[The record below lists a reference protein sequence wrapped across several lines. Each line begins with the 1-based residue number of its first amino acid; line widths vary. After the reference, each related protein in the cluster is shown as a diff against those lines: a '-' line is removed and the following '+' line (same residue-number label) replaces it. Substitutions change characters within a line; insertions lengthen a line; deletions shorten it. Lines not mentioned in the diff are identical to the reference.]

1 MPLIVLEK
9 PSSSPPAHSHSS
21 VVLPPHPLN
30 HPPLL
35 SPPPC
40 ASAFPFLA
48 VTPHLPSSLGSLY
61 EWHCWAFSDMFSI
74 PLLTVSIRLSEH
86 RYIHARLF
94 LPVSLLPSIPLS
106 PLSSMALCLCIFKQT
121 RARIEN
127 LEPPLS
133 ADIFDYITPSPW
145 TSRTLQSNFI
155 R

>member
-35 SPPPC
+35 SPPVC
-40 ASAFPFLA
+40 LCLPF
-48 VTPHLPSSLGSLY
+48 PHLSGLFMNGTAGLSVICSPFPCSPSP
-61 EWHCWAFSDMFSI
+61 F
-74 PLLTVSIRLSEH
+74 
-86 RYIHARLF
+86 
-94 LPVSLLPSIPLS
+94 VSLSIVTYMRAFFCLSHCFHPSPSFS

>member
-1 MPLIVLEK
+1 MSPSGSANMLQADALTDALHHSQRSQPCLLPLTCVPLIVLEK

-35 SPPPC
+35 SPPC

-74 PLLTVSIRLSEH
+74 PLLTVSIRLSEY

-94 LPVSLLPSIPLS
+94 LPVSLLPSIPLF
-106 PLSSMALCLCIFKQT
+106 LSTVIDGVVLMHI
-121 RARIEN
+121 
-127 LEPPLS
+127 
-133 ADIFDYITPSPW
+133 
-145 TSRTLQSNFI
+145 
-155 R
+155 